1 MYRWRIDCEEGEVR
15 GTCTPYSSHLSFCI
29 TTSLVSPDRSIAQ
42 IIKYNKFAHTSKVVQ
57 KSENRKLARRFTY
70 CFHRRKHKN
79 HRCRLY
85 FDSHSL
91 QDIRTIGVSNNTYI
105 MMVIYTY
112 IHYTYIYTVRKRKS
126 RSTIVGFRYRGRN
139 YTVRGKCTRARI
151 IQTITTYTEYYRKKH
166 DHRVSPQIVTTT
178 NYSVCPLKW
187 VSPSI

>member
-105 MMVIYTY
+105 MMAIYTY
-112 IHYTYIYTVRKRKS
+112 IHYTYIYGTKAKIKEYYCWFSLSGAELYSPREV
-126 RSTIVGFRYRGRN
+126 Y
-139 YTVRGKCTRARI
+139 TRA
-151 IQTITTYTEYYRKKH
+151 YN
-166 DHRVSPQIVTTT
+166 T
-178 NYSVCPLKW
+178 NYNYLHW
-187 VSPSI
+187 VL